1 MKIVTTNRERAAL
14 LSACVREL
22 GLEPV
27 HVVTDLDEPQAD
39 SVVTVARAKAL
50 AAMHLGGPLLV
61 EDSGLA
67 IAALGGFPGPYLKYT
82 LATLGAARIVELA
95 GGGACRFTSA
105 IALVDRGGAVNVL
118 ELSLEG
124 TIARALPADAR
135 APDVWRIFVP
145 SNESLPVA
153 ELPADVTARYLATWS
168 RQIVGWLRA
177 ELRTT
182 DAAR

>member
-1 MKIVTTNRERAAL
+1 MKIVTTNRERASM

-22 GLEPV
+22 GLEAV
-27 HVVTDLDEPQAD
+27 HVVLELEEPQAD

-105 IALVDRGGAVNVL
+105 IALVDHGGSVKVL
-118 ELSLEG
+118 ELSLDG
-124 TIARALPADAR
+124 TIARALPTDA
-135 APDVWRIFVP
+135 AASDVWRIFVP
-145 SNESLPVA
+145 SGEALPVA
-153 ELPADVTARYLATWS
+153 ELPADVTARLLATWS
-168 RQIVGWLRA
+168 HRIIGWLRA
-177 ELRTT
+177 ELSQLG
-182 DAAR
+182 